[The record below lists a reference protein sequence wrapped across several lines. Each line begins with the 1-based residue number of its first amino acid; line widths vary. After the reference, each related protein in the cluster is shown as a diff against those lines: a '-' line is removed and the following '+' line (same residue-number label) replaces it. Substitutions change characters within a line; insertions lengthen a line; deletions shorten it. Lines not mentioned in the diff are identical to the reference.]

1 MSHRWKSSPLNCLI
15 VREMLLITTPSIEYI
30 STIIIYCIMHF
41 DIIFGKRTGCC
52 YQIFHLLFLHLSSVY
67 TSFVLP
73 PTVYHASVIFFL
85 CIFWLPFSHLLLLSF
100 KLIFTLVSMVFDL
113 KCLSF
118 FFSISIIYIAIV
130 YPVVHH

>member
-1 MSHRWKSSPLNCLI
+1 MF
-15 VREMLLITTPSIEYI
+15 TTVG
-30 STIIIYCIMHF
+30 TTCKIIYCIMHY

-118 FFSISIIYIAIV
+118 FFSITIIYIAIV
-130 YPVVHH
+130 YPVVHHWTNYHLNGTLNFKIMLTYF